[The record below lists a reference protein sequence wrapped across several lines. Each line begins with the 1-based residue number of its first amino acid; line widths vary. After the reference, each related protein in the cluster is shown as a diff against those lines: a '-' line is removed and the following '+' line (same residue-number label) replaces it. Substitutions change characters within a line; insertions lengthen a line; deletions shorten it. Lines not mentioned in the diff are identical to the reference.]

1 MYGKQ
6 GNRRQNMSK
15 FDTLLEEYKKALAYP
30 QDKQAELEP
39 MIAALT
45 EKEQAAKV
53 AFNNAVNDGEDANAL
68 YMSWKAVKDELGML
82 QAQLEALAN
91 SGIGKQVPL
100 IAKQM
105 ETEGHKE
112 AEEIQTEKVKL
123 FEELEAIR
131 EQYLKVAYKIFQKQR
146 RQADVKQ
153 ELDNVRRVV
162 KGIEPITPNLFT
174 SAAEFPLIT
183 EGVLRRY
190 NMEQWEG

>member
-1 MYGKQ
+1 M
-6 GNRRQNMSK
+6 K

-30 QDKQAELEP
+30 QDKQAELVP

-45 EKEQAAKV
+45 EKEHAAKV
-53 AFNNAVNDGEDANAL
+53 AFNNAVNDGEDANTL

-82 QAQLEALAN
+82 QAQLEALAH

-105 ETEGHKE
+105 EEEAHKE
-112 AEEIQTEKVKL
+112 VDTIQAEKVKL

-131 EQYLKVAYKIFQKQR
+131 EQYLKVAYEIFQKQL

-162 KGIEPITPNLFT
+162 KNIEPITPNLFT

-190 NMEQWEG
+190 NMEQREG

>member
-1 MYGKQ
+1 
-6 GNRRQNMSK
+6 MSK

-39 MIAALT
+39 MITALT
-45 EKEQAAKV
+45 EKEQSAKV
-53 AFNNAVNDGEDANAL
+53 AFNNAVNDGEDANTL

-131 EQYLKVAYKIFQKQR
+131 SEYLKVAYEIFQKQQ
-146 RQADVKQ
+146 RQAEVKQ

-190 NMEQWEG
+190 NMEQREG

>member
-1 MYGKQ
+1 
-6 GNRRQNMSK
+6 MSK

-39 MIAALT
+39 MIATLR
-45 EKEQAAKV
+45 EKVQSAKV

-68 YMSWKAVKDELGML
+68 YMSWKAVKDELDML
-82 QAQLEALAN
+82 QAKLEALAH

-112 AEEIQTEKVKL
+112 VDTIQAEKVKL
-123 FEELEAIR
+123 FDELEAIR
-131 EQYLKVAYKIFQKQR
+131 EQYLKIAYKILQKQS
-146 RQADVKQ
+146 RQAEVKQ

-174 SAAEFPLIT
+174 SLAEFPLIT
-183 EGVLRRY
+183 EGVVRQY
-190 NMEQWEG
+190 NMGQVEG

>member
-1 MYGKQ
+1 
-6 GNRRQNMSK
+6 MSK

-30 QDKQAELEP
+30 EQKRSELNP

-45 EKEQAAKV
+45 EKEHAAKA

-105 ETEGHKE
+105 EEEAHRE

-131 EQYLKVAYKIFQKQR
+131 EQYLKVAYKIFQKQQ
-146 RQADVKQ
+146 RQGKLMQ

-174 SAAEFPLIT
+174 PTAMFPLIT
-183 EGVLRRY
+183 ESVLRQYY
-190 NMEQWEG
+190 NEQV

>member
-1 MYGKQ
+1 
-6 GNRRQNMSK
+6 MSK

-30 QDKQAELEP
+30 QDKQAELDP

-82 QAQLEALAN
+82 QAKLEALAH

-112 AEEIQTEKVKL
+112 ADTIQAEKVKL

-131 EQYLKVAYKIFQKQR
+131 EQYLKVAYEIFQKQQ
-146 RQADVKQ
+146 RQGKLMQ

-190 NMEQWEG
+190 NMEQREG

>member
-1 MYGKQ
+1 
-6 GNRRQNMSK
+6 MSK

-82 QAQLEALAN
+82 QAKLGALAN

-131 EQYLKVAYKIFQKQR
+131 EQYRKVADKIFQKQR

>member
-1 MYGKQ
+1 
-6 GNRRQNMSK
+6 MSK

-30 QDKQAELEP
+30 EQKRSELLP
-39 MIAALT
+39 MIAVLT

-105 ETEGHKE
+105 ESEGHKE
-112 AEEIQTEKVKL
+112 ADTIQAEKVKL

-131 EQYLKVAYKIFQKQR
+131 SEYLKVAYEIFQKQQ
-146 RQADVKQ
+146 RQAEVKQ
-153 ELDNVRRVV
+153 ELDSVRRVV

-174 SAAEFPLIT
+174 SAAEFPLVT

-190 NMEQWEG
+190 NMEQREG

>member
-1 MYGKQ
+1 
-6 GNRRQNMSK
+6 MSK

-30 QDKQAELEP
+30 EQKRSELEP

-45 EKEQAAKV
+45 EKEQAAKA

-82 QAQLEALAN
+82 QAKLEALAH

-100 IAKQM
+100 LAKQM
-105 ETEGHKE
+105 EEEAHKE

-131 EQYLKVAYKIFQKQR
+131 EQYLKVAYEIFQKQL

-174 SAAEFPLIT
+174 SAVEFPLVT

-190 NMEQWEG
+190 NMEQREG